1 MLKLDGRPFT
11 AGRSKYSDHVPQRL
25 EPTAKIYVRIVFE
38 GMDRMVTAQLDTGAA
53 WSILGSE
60 TAERLGLFSESGE
73 PVRMRT
79 SFGIKDGLLVRV
91 PLKIVADEG
100 ESLAATGTFFVTP
113 DWPEGLT
120 FLGYSGLL
128 DSIRFALD
136 PQVNDFYFGRC

>member
-1 MLKLDGRPFT
+1 ML
-11 AGRSKYSDHVPQRL
+11 
-25 EPTAKIYVRIVFE
+25 
-38 GMDRMVTAQLDTGAA
+38 
-53 WSILGSE
+53 
-60 TAERLGLFSESGE
+60 
-73 PVRMRT
+73 T
-79 SFGIKDGLLVRV
+79 SFGIKEGVLLRV

-100 ESLAATGTFFVTP
+100 ESLDITGTFFVAS